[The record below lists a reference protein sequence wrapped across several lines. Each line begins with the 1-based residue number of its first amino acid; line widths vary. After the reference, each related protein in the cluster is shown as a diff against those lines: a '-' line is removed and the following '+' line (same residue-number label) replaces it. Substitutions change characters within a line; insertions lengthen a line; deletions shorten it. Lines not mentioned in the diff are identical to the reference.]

1 MRKTLLLPLV
11 LLTLGTAAPAGAIDL
26 DLSINAPGVSLY
38 IGDRDRTGRY
48 WDGGRWRDE
57 SWWRDNC
64 HRYEGRKGFRGHC
77 APRGKRGH
85 DHDHGH
91 CPPGQAK
98 KGRC

>member
-1 MRKTLLLPLV
+1 MHKTVLLSLA

-38 IGDRDRTGRY
+38 IGDRDRSGRY
-48 WDGGRWRDE
+48 WDGGQWRNE
-57 SWWRDNC
+57 AWWRDNC
-64 HRYEGRKGFRGHC
+64 HRYEGRKNFRGRC
-77 APRGKRGH
+77 EPRPGRGNDAH
-85 DHDHGH
+85 F